1 MSYTKHTWSDG
12 ELVTAA
18 KMNNIENGIEE
29 ASSGGGVLVVHMNTE
44 SGVLDKTWNE
54 IDAVDVAV
62 IVFRIDGANF
72 REFVTIT
79 EYQNGSYLVNTVNDG
94 AGASYAADSAD
105 GYPVHQ

>member
-1 MSYTKHTWSDG
+1 MG
-12 ELVTAA
+12 RNGGVTMADTGKTIA
-18 KMNNIENGIEE
+18 LIKALSGGGGG
-29 ASSGGGVLVVHMNTE
+29 SGGGVLVVHMNTE

-54 IDAVDVAV
+54 INTADVAV
-62 IVFRIDGANF
+62 VVYRIDGANF